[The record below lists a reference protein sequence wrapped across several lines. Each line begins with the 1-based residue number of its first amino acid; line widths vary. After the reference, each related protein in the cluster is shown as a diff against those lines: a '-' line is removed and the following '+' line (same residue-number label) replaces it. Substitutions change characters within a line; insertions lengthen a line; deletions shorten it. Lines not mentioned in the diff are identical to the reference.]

1 MHNYTVAIAR
11 SLVTRANRHIIRALR
26 YRISLPRNAERI
38 SERRN
43 ITEVAELSYCHLAVT
58 ELKRHARQLTVFVLR
73 NEYNV
78 YRIFTAE
85 DRDKRII
92 RRIAG
97 NFELMTQLY
106 FFNAAAVFTRH
117 VSDNLRQLLCA
128 QIFSGVI
135 II

>member
-1 MHNYTVAIAR
+1 M
-11 SLVTRANRHIIRALR
+11 R
-26 YRISLPRNAERI
+26 YRYF
-38 SERRN
+38 
-43 ITEVAELSYCHLAVT
+43 TVT

-85 DRDKRII
+85 DRDERII
-92 RRIAG
+92 RHIAG